1 VLKDPGTTD
10 DVRAAVGQA
19 IRRAREA
26 AGLSM
31 RALARASEMSQPFL
45 SQVEKGETSPSLSSL
60 YRLAH
65 ALGLPPSQLMPAVSA
80 PRGVS
85 VLRRGEGRELA
96 VSEAP
101 GAAHGRLL
109 SGGAG
114 HLLEVVEYRV
124 EPGADLGGWFESD
137 GEMTVYVIDGEVEV
151 TLEDEGSWRIGPG
164 EAISHP
170 ADVRHRWACVGGG
183 AARILLSVAHTHPA
197 VTARPGVVTGTAV
210 VTDTASAGQSSRS
223 DVGGGTGA

>member
-1 VLKDPGTTD
+1 MLQIPDGTA
-10 DVRAAVGQA
+10 DVRAAVGLA

-151 TLEDEGSWRIGPG
+151 TLEDEGSWRLGPG

-170 ADVRHRWACVGGG
+170 ADVRHRWAVVGAGT
-183 AARILLSVAHTHPA
+183 ARILLSIAHTHPA
-197 VTARPGVVTGTAV
+197 VAARP
-210 VTDTASAGQSSRS
+210 AGAGR
-223 DVGGGTGA
+223 GGGGEA

>member
-1 VLKDPGTTD
+1 M
-10 DVRAAVGQA
+10 VGQA

-65 ALGLPPSQLMPAVSA
+65 ALGLPPSQLMPPVSA

-85 VLRRGEGRELA
+85 VLRRGEGRELP
-96 VSEAP
+96 VSDVP
-101 GAAHGRLL
+101 GTASGRLL

-114 HLLEVVEYRV
+114 HLLEVVEYHV

-137 GEMTVYVIDGEVEV
+137 GEMTVYVIEGEVEV
-151 TLEDEGSWRIGPG
+151 TLEHEGSWRLGAG

-170 ADVRHRWACVGGG
+170 ADIRHRWAPVGDG
-183 AARILLSVAHTHPA
+183 AARILLAVAHAHPA
-197 VTARPGVVTGTAV
+197 AAR
-210 VTDTASAGQSSRS
+210 Q
-223 DVGGGTGA
+223 

>member
-1 VLKDPGTTD
+1 VVKAVLKNPGATD

-45 SQVEKGETSPSLSSL
+45 SQVEKGEASPSLSSL

-65 ALGLPPSQLMPAVSA
+65 ALGLPPSQLMPPTSA

-85 VLRRGEGRELA
+85 VLRQGEGRELP
-96 VSEAP
+96 VSDVP
-101 GAAHGRLL
+101 GSASGRLL

-124 EPGADLGGWFESD
+124 SPDEDLGGWFESD
-137 GEMTVYVIDGEVEV
+137 GEMTVYVIDGEVEI
-151 TLEDEGSWRIGPG
+151 TLEDEGSWRLGPG

-170 ADVRHRWACVGGG
+170 ADIRHRWAAVGDG

-197 VTARPGVVTGTAV
+197 VVARPAN
-210 VTDTASAGQSSRS
+210 AGRS
-223 DVGGGTGA
+223 DGGAGEQS

>member
-1 VLKDPGTTD
+1 MGVKAVLKNPDATD

-65 ALGLPPSQLMPAVSA
+65 ALGLPPSQLMPPVSA

-85 VLRRGEGRELA
+85 VLRQGEGRELP
-96 VSEAP
+96 VSDAP
-101 GAAHGRLL
+101 GAASGRLL

-137 GEMTVYVIDGEVEV
+137 GEMTVYVIDGEVVV
-151 TLEDEGSWRIGPG
+151 TLEREGSWRLGPG
-164 EAISHP
+164 DAISHP
-170 ADVRHRWACVGGG
+170 ADIRHRWAVVGDG
-183 AARILLSVAHTHPA
+183 AARILLSVAHAHPA
-197 VTARPGVVTGTAV
+197 VART
-210 VTDTASAGQSSRS
+210 
-223 DVGGGTGA
+223 

>member
-1 VLKDPGTTD
+1 VLKNPDATD

-19 IRRAREA
+19 IRRAREG

-31 RALARASEMSQPFL
+31 RALARASEVSQPFL

-65 ALGLPPSQLMPAVSA
+65 ALGVPPSQLMPPVSP
-80 PRGVS
+80 PRGIS
-85 VLRRGEGRELA
+85 VLRKGEGRELP

-101 GAAHGRLL
+101 AAASGRLL

-124 EPGADLGGWFESD
+124 APDEDLGGWFESD

-151 TLEDEGSWRIGPG
+151 TLEREGSWRLGAG

-170 ADVRHRWACVGGG
+170 ADIRHRWAAVGAGQ
-183 AARILLSVAHTHPA
+183 ARILLSIAH
-197 VTARPGVVTGTAV
+197 ARPADGPAQR
-210 VTDTASAGQSSRS
+210 A
-223 DVGGGTGA
+223 

>member
-1 VLKDPGTTD
+1 MVKAVLKNPDATD

-60 YRLAH
+60 YRIAH
-65 ALGLPPSQLMPAVSA
+65 ALGLPPSQLMPPMSA

-85 VLRRGEGRELA
+85 VLRRGEGRSLA
-96 VSEAP
+96 VSDVP
-101 GAAHGRLL
+101 GTAHGRLL

-151 TLEDEGSWRIGPG
+151 TLENEGSWRLGPG
-164 EAISHP
+164 DAISHP
-170 ADVRHRWACVGGG
+170 ADIRHRWATVGDG
-183 AARILLSVAHTHPA
+183 AARILLSVAHAHPA
-197 VTARPGVVTGTAV
+197 VARP
-210 VTDTASAGQSSRS
+210 AGAALR
-223 DVGGGTGA
+223 

>member
-1 VLKDPGTTD
+1 MLKNPDATD

-31 RALARASEMSQPFL
+31 RALARASDMSQPFL

-65 ALGLPPSQLMPAVSA
+65 ALGLPPSQLMPPVSA

-85 VLRRGEGRELA
+85 VLRQGEGRELR
-96 VSEAP
+96 VSDVPEA
-101 GAAHGRLL
+101 ASGRLL

-124 EPGADLGGWFESD
+124 EPGADLGSWFESD

-151 TLEDEGSWRIGPG
+151 TLEHEGSWRLGAG
-164 EAISHP
+164 DAISHP
-170 ADVRHRWACVGGG
+170 ADIRHRWAVVGDGS
-183 AARILLSVAHTHPA
+183 ARILLSVAHAHPA
-197 VTARPGVVTGTAV
+197 VART
-210 VTDTASAGQSSRS
+210 
-223 DVGGGTGA
+223 

>member
-1 VLKDPGTTD
+1 MVKAVLKNPDATD

-65 ALGLPPSQLMPAVSA
+65 ALGLPPSQLMPPVSA

-85 VLRRGEGRELA
+85 VLRQGEGRELP
-96 VSEAP
+96 VSDAP
-101 GAAHGRLL
+101 GAASGRLL

-151 TLEDEGSWRIGPG
+151 TLEREGSWRLGAG
-164 EAISHP
+164 DAISHP
-170 ADVRHRWACVGGG
+170 ADIRHRWAVVGDES
-183 AARILLSVAHTHPA
+183 ARILLSVAHAHPA
-197 VTARPGVVTGTAV
+197 V
-210 VTDTASAGQSSRS
+210 AGR
-223 DVGGGTGA
+223 

>member
-1 VLKDPGTTD
+1 M
-10 DVRAAVGQA
+10 VGRA

-65 ALGLPPSQLMPAVSA
+65 ALGLPPSQLMPPVSA
-80 PRGVS
+80 PRGVL
-85 VLRRGEGRELA
+85 VLRSGEGRELP
-96 VSEAP
+96 VSD
-101 GAAHGRLL
+101 AAGTARGRLL

-124 EPGADLGGWFESD
+124 EPDADLGGWFESD
-137 GEMTVYVIDGEVEV
+137 GELTVYVIDGEVEV
-151 TLEDEGSWRIGPG
+151 TLEHEGSWRLGAG

-170 ADVRHRWACVGGG
+170 ADIRHRWAVVGDA
-183 AARILLSVAHTHPA
+183 AARILLSVAHAHPA
-197 VTARPGVVTGTAV
+197 AAHQATAGRRPGGSEEA
-210 VTDTASAGQSSRS
+210 
-223 DVGGGTGA
+223 

>member
-1 VLKDPGTTD
+1 VLKDPDATD

-19 IRRAREA
+19 IRRAREG

-31 RALARASEMSQPFL
+31 RALARASEVSQPFL

-65 ALGLPPSQLMPAVSA
+65 ALGLPPSQLMPPVSP

-85 VLRRGEGRELA
+85 VLRQGEGRELP

-101 GAAHGRLL
+101 AAASGRLL

-124 EPGADLGGWFESD
+124 APDEDLGGWFESD

-151 TLEDEGSWRIGPG
+151 TLEREGSWRLGAG

-170 ADVRHRWACVGGG
+170 ADIRHRWAAVGAGQ
-183 AARILLSVAHTHPA
+183 ARILLSIAH
-197 VTARPGVVTGTAV
+197 ARPADGPA
-210 VTDTASAGQSSRS
+210 AG
-223 DVGGGTGA
+223 A

>member
-1 VLKDPGTTD
+1 VLKNPDATD
-10 DVRAAVGQA
+10 DVRVAVGQA
-19 IRRAREA
+19 IRRAREG

-31 RALARASEMSQPFL
+31 RALARASEVSQPFL

-65 ALGLPPSQLMPAVSA
+65 ALGVPPSQLMPPVSP
-80 PRGVS
+80 PRGIS
-85 VLRRGEGRELA
+85 VLRKGEGRELP

-101 GAAHGRLL
+101 AAASGRLL

-124 EPGADLGGWFESD
+124 APDEDLGGWFESD

-151 TLEDEGSWRIGPG
+151 TLEQEGSWRLGAG

-170 ADVRHRWACVGGG
+170 ADIRHRWTAVGAGQ
-183 AARILLSVAHTHPA
+183 ARILLSIAH
-197 VTARPGVVTGTAV
+197 ARPADGPAQR
-210 VTDTASAGQSSRS
+210 A
-223 DVGGGTGA
+223 

>member
-1 VLKDPGTTD
+1 MLKNPDATD

-19 IRRAREA
+19 IRRAREG

-31 RALARASEMSQPFL
+31 RALARASEVSQPFL

-65 ALGLPPSQLMPAVSA
+65 ALGVPPSQLMPPVSP
-80 PRGVS
+80 PRGIS
-85 VLRRGEGRELA
+85 VLRKGEGRELP

-101 GAAHGRLL
+101 AAASGRLL
-109 SGGAG
+109 SGGVG

-124 EPGADLGGWFESD
+124 APDEDLGGWFESD

-151 TLEDEGSWRIGPG
+151 TLEHEGSWRLGAG

-170 ADVRHRWACVGGG
+170 ADIRHRWAAVGAGQ
-183 AARILLSVAHTHPA
+183 ARILLSIAH
-197 VTARPGVVTGTAV
+197 ARPADGPAPR
-210 VTDTASAGQSSRS
+210 A
-223 DVGGGTGA
+223 

>member
-1 VLKDPGTTD
+1 MLQDPEAAS
-10 DVRAAVGQA
+10 DVRVAVGRA

-65 ALGLPPSQLMPAVSA
+65 ALGLPPSQLMPPVSA

-85 VLRRGEGRELA
+85 VLRRGEGRELP
-96 VSEAP
+96 VSDTP
-101 GAAHGRLL
+101 GTARGRLL

-114 HLLEVVEYRV
+114 HTLEVVEYRV
-124 EPGADLGGWFESD
+124 EPDADLGGWFESD
-137 GEMTVYVIDGEVEV
+137 GELTVYVVDGEVEV
-151 TLEDEGSWRIGPG
+151 TLEHEGSWRLGAG
-164 EAISHP
+164 DAISHP
-170 ADVRHRWACVGGG
+170 ADIRHRWAVVGDV
-183 AARILLSVAHTHPA
+183 AARILLSVAHAHPA
-197 VTARPGVVTGTAV
+197 AAR
-210 VTDTASAGQSSRS
+210 Q
-223 DVGGGTGA
+223 

>member
-1 VLKDPGTTD
+1 MLQNPDGAA
-10 DVRAAVGQA
+10 DVRAVVGLAV
-19 IRRAREA
+19 RRAREA

-31 RALARASEMSQPFL
+31 RALARASELSQPFL

-60 YRLAH
+60 YRIAH

-85 VLRRGEGRELA
+85 VLRRGEGRELPVTDGPSSA
-96 VSEAP
+96 S
-101 GAAHGRLL
+101 GRLL

-124 EPGADLGGWFESD
+124 APGEDLGGWFESD
-137 GEMTVYVIDGEVEV
+137 GELTVYVIDGELLV
-151 TLEDEGSWRIGPG
+151 TLEGEGSWRLGAG

-170 ADVRHRWACVGGG
+170 ADVRHRWAAVGDG
-183 AARILLSVAHTHPA
+183 AARILLSVAHTHP
-197 VTARPGVVTGTAV
+197 GE
-210 VTDTASAGQSSRS
+210 
-223 DVGGGTGA
+223 

>member
-1 VLKDPGTTD
+1 VLQIPDGTAGVP
-10 DVRAAVGQA
+10 DVRTAVGQA

-65 ALGLPPSQLMPAVSA
+65 ALGLPPSQLMPPVSA

-137 GEMTVYVIDGEVEV
+137 GEMTVYVVDGEVEV
-151 TLEDEGSWRIGPG
+151 TLEGEGSWRIGPG
-164 EAISHP
+164 DAISHP
-170 ADVRHRWACVGGG
+170 ADVRHRWAAVGAGT
-183 AARILLSVAHTHPA
+183 ARILLSIAHTHPA
-197 VTARPGVVTGTAV
+197 VAGGPAGPG
-210 VTDTASAGQSSRS
+210 R
-223 DVGGGTGA
+223 GGA

>member
-1 VLKDPGTTD
+1 MLQDPD
-10 DVRAAVGQA
+10 AAADLRVAVGQA

-65 ALGLPPSQLMPAVSA
+65 ALGLPPSQLMPPVSA
-80 PRGVS
+80 PRGVT
-85 VLRRGEGRELA
+85 VLRRGEGRELP
-96 VSEAP
+96 VSDAP
-101 GAAHGRLL
+101 GTASGRLL

-114 HLLEVVEYRV
+114 HLLEVVEYHV

-151 TLEDEGSWRIGPG
+151 TLEHEGSWRLGAG

-170 ADVRHRWACVGGG
+170 ADIRHRWARVGDG
-183 AARILLSVAHTHPA
+183 AARILLSVAHAHPA
-197 VTARPGVVTGTAV
+197 VAP
-210 VTDTASAGQSSRS
+210 
-223 DVGGGTGA
+223 VGPA

>member
-1 VLKDPGTTD
+1 MLKNPDATD

-65 ALGLPPSQLMPAVSA
+65 ALGLPPSQLMPPVSA

-85 VLRRGEGRELA
+85 VLRQGEGRELL
-96 VSEAP
+96 VSDAP
-101 GAAHGRLL
+101 GAASGRLL

-137 GEMTVYVIDGEVEV
+137 GEMTVYVVDGEVEV
-151 TLEDEGSWRIGPG
+151 TLEHEGSWRLGAG
-164 EAISHP
+164 DAISHP
-170 ADVRHRWACVGGG
+170 ADIRHRWAAVGDG

-197 VTARPGVVTGTAV
+197 VARA
-210 VTDTASAGQSSRS
+210 
-223 DVGGGTGA
+223 

>member
-1 VLKDPGTTD
+1 VLKNPDGQIPDGAA
-10 DVRAAVGQA
+10 DVRVAVGLA
-19 IRRAREA
+19 IRRARES

-65 ALGLPPSQLMPAVSA
+65 ALGVPPSQLMPAVST

-85 VLRRGEGRELA
+85 VLRRGEGRELP
-96 VSEAP
+96 VTDAP
-101 GAAHGRLL
+101 ASASGRLL

-124 EPGADLGGWFESD
+124 TPDEDLGGWFESN

-151 TLEDEGSWRIGPG
+151 TLEDEGSWRLGPG

-170 ADVRHRWACVGGG
+170 ADIRHRWAAVGEG

-197 VTARPGVVTGTAV
+197 VTR
-210 VTDTASAGQSSRS
+210 SAG
-223 DVGGGTGA
+223 GGRP

>member
-1 VLKDPGTTD
+1 MLKDPDATD

-31 RALARASEMSQPFL
+31 RALARASEVSQPFL

-65 ALGLPPSQLMPAVSA
+65 ALGVSPSQLMPPVSP

-85 VLRRGEGRELA
+85 VLRRGEGRELP

-101 GAAHGRLL
+101 GAASGRLL
-109 SGGAG
+109 SGGSG

-124 EPGADLGGWFESD
+124 APDQDLGGWFESD

-151 TLEDEGSWRIGPG
+151 TLEHEGSWRLGAG

-170 ADVRHRWACVGGG
+170 ADIRHRWAVVGDEP
-183 AARILLSVAHTHPA
+183 ARILLSVAH
-197 VTARPGVVTGTAV
+197 ARPA
-210 VTDTASAGQSSRS
+210 AGPAA
-223 DVGGGTGA
+223 GA

>member
-1 VLKDPGTTD
+1 MLKNPDATD

-19 IRRAREA
+19 IRRAREG

-31 RALARASEMSQPFL
+31 RALARASEVSQPFL

-65 ALGLPPSQLMPAVSA
+65 ALGVPPSQLMPPVSP
-80 PRGVS
+80 PRGIS
-85 VLRRGEGRELA
+85 VLRKGEGRELP

-101 GAAHGRLL
+101 AAARGRLL

-124 EPGADLGGWFESD
+124 APDEDLGGWFESD

-151 TLEDEGSWRIGPG
+151 TLEHEGSWRLGAG

-170 ADVRHRWACVGGG
+170 ADIRHRWAPVGDG
-183 AARILLSVAHTHPA
+183 AARILLSVAHAHPA
-197 VTARPGVVTGTAV
+197 AAR
-210 VTDTASAGQSSRS
+210 Q
-223 DVGGGTGA
+223 

>member
-1 VLKDPGTTD
+1 MGVKAVLKDPD
-10 DVRAAVGQA
+10 SSADVRVVVGQA
-19 IRRAREA
+19 VRRARVA

-65 ALGLPPSQLMPAVSA
+65 ALGLPPSQLMPPVSA

-85 VLRRGEGRELA
+85 VLRQGEGRELR
-96 VSEAP
+96 VSDAP
-101 GAAHGRLL
+101 GAASGRLL

-151 TLEDEGSWRIGPG
+151 TLEREGSWRLGAG
-164 EAISHP
+164 DAISHP
-170 ADVRHRWACVGGG
+170 ADIRHRWAVVGDG

-197 VTARPGVVTGTAV
+197 VGRT
-210 VTDTASAGQSSRS
+210 
-223 DVGGGTGA
+223 

>member
-1 VLKDPGTTD
+1 MVKAVLKNPDATD
-10 DVRAAVGQA
+10 EVRAAVGQA

-65 ALGLPPSQLMPAVSA
+65 ALGLPPSQLMPPVSA

-85 VLRRGEGRELA
+85 VLRQGEGRELQ
-96 VSEAP
+96 VSDAP
-101 GAAHGRLL
+101 GAASGRLL

-137 GEMTVYVIDGEVEV
+137 GEMTVYVIDGEVVV
-151 TLEDEGSWRIGPG
+151 TLEHEGFWRLGAG
-164 EAISHP
+164 DAISHP
-170 ADVRHRWACVGGG
+170 ADIRHRWAVVGDGS
-183 AARILLSVAHTHPA
+183 ARILLSVAHAHPA
-197 VTARPGVVTGTAV
+197 VART
-210 VTDTASAGQSSRS
+210 
-223 DVGGGTGA
+223 

>member
-1 VLKDPGTTD
+1 VLKNPDAMD

-19 IRRAREA
+19 IRRAREG

-31 RALARASEMSQPFL
+31 RALARASEVSQPFL

-65 ALGLPPSQLMPAVSA
+65 ALGVPPSQLMPPVSP
-80 PRGVS
+80 PRGIS
-85 VLRRGEGRELA
+85 VLRKGEGRELP

-101 GAAHGRLL
+101 AAASGRLL

-124 EPGADLGGWFESD
+124 APDEDLGGWFESD

-151 TLEDEGSWRIGPG
+151 TLEQEGSWRLGAG

-170 ADVRHRWACVGGG
+170 ADIRHRWTAVGAGQ
-183 AARILLSVAHTHPA
+183 ARILLSIAH
-197 VTARPGVVTGTAV
+197 ARPADGPPRA
-210 VTDTASAGQSSRS
+210 
-223 DVGGGTGA
+223 

>member
-1 VLKDPGTTD
+1 VLKDPDATD
-10 DVRAAVGQA
+10 DVRAVVGQA
-19 IRRAREA
+19 IRRAREG

-31 RALARASEMSQPFL
+31 RALARASEVSQPFL

-65 ALGLPPSQLMPAVSA
+65 ALGLPPSQLMPPVSP

-85 VLRRGEGRELA
+85 VLRQGEGRELP

-101 GAAHGRLL
+101 AAASGRLL

-124 EPGADLGGWFESD
+124 APDEDLGGWFESD

-151 TLEDEGSWRIGPG
+151 TLEREGSWRLGAG

-170 ADVRHRWACVGGG
+170 ADIRHRWAAVGAGQ
-183 AARILLSVAHTHPA
+183 ARILLSIAH
-197 VTARPGVVTGTAV
+197 ARPADGPA
-210 VTDTASAGQSSRS
+210 AG
-223 DVGGGTGA
+223 A